1 MSSLKLSVSRVFL
14 TPRPLETPPLL
25 RRLAAF
31 GSMVMVLFVLL
42 QAALALRPVPL
53 FSGRRLPLAPRRAPC
68 RCSRVCCDFSPA
80 YDTTIRYAAQ

>member
-1 MSSLKLSVSRVFL
+1 
-14 TPRPLETPPLL
+14 
-25 RRLAAF
+25 
-31 GSMVMVLFVLL
+31 MVMVLFVLL